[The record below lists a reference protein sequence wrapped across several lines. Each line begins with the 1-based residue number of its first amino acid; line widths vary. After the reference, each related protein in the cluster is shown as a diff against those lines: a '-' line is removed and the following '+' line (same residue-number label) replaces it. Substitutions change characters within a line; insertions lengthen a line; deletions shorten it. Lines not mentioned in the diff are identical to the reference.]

1 MKIRPEQ
8 FADAVNKI
16 LQDYGDEARET
27 MEEIVTATAK
37 ESAKKMKS
45 SGSFGGKGTY
55 KKGWKAKIE
64 KSRLSVEAVVY
75 NPKQYYL
82 THLLEFGHAKQ
93 NGGRTRAFTHIEPV
107 NDWTQEEV
115 VSKLEEKL

>member
-1 MKIRPEQ
+1 MKIQPEQ

-27 MEEIVTATAK
+27 MEEIVTTTAK
-37 ESAKKMKS
+37 EAAKKMKS

-82 THLLEFGHAKQ
+82 THLLEFSHAKQ

-115 VSKLEEKL
+115 VSKLEVKL

>member
-1 MKIRPEQ
+1 MKIQPEQ

-16 LQDYGDEARET
+16 LQEYGDEARET
-27 MEEIVTATAK
+27 MQETIKSTSK
-37 ESAKKMKS
+37 EAAKKMKS

-55 KKGWKAKIE
+55 KKGWKSKVE
-64 KSRLSVEAVVY
+64 TTRLSVEAVVY

-93 NGGRTRAFTHIEPV
+93 NGGRTRAFPHIEPV
-107 NDWTQEEV
+107 NDWAQEEV